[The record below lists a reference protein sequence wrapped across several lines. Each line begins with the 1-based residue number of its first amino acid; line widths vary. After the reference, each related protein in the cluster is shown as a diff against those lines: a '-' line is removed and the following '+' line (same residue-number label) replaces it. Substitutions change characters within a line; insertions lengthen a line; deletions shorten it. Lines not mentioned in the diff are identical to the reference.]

1 MAVNDIIYTADY
13 NNIRNK
19 VVPILGLSSGGNTG
33 YGQAVQSTAVTESS
47 RVTINEWASL
57 RYDLINAYNHQ
68 NGSIPS
74 LVQVAEGNT
83 VRYDPT
89 TAPVNQFNGI
99 ADSIVTNKLVQPP
112 PSQSITTNKGT
123 ASTSWPGVF
132 GNSWSS
138 KIQSTVTVSWSN
150 ARAARHFFNSG
161 GEIRFTSTRSGGTST
176 SQILAWT
183 TILNTAATQSF
194 GGNKPGTTT
203 EPNDGQNFYRLSS
216 VYGTWFSQIGSS
228 PYSSNKWT
236 LEARSPGILDNS
248 NGDSNSIEFRVSW
261 VDDYND
267 PEANSPSW
275 PPFDAVDGTFSLNV
289 TTFEAYGTLL
299 PAGAGNFSVES
310 PAVTITQIAPA

>member
-1 MAVNDIIYTADY
+1 MAVNDIIYKADY
-13 NNIRNK
+13 NSIRDK
-19 VVPILGLSSGGNTG
+19 VVPILGLSFGGNTG
-33 YGQAVQSTAVTESS
+33 YGQAVQSTAVTESTK
-47 RVTINEWASL
+47 VTINEWASL

-89 TAPVNQFNGI
+89 TAPVTQFNTI
-99 ADSIVTNKLVQPP
+99 ADNIVAGKFNQPP

-132 GNSWSS
+132 GNSWST
-138 KIQSTVTVSWSN
+138 KIQSIVTVSWSN
-150 ARAARHFFNSG
+150 SQAARHFFNSG

-183 TILNTAATQSF
+183 TILNTAGTVAF
-194 GGNKPGTTT
+194 GGNKPGTGM

-216 VYGTWFSQIGSS
+216 SFGTWYSQSGST
-228 PYSSNKWT
+228 PYSSNQWAID
-236 LEARSPGILDNS
+236 ARTPNIADNS
-248 NGDSNSIEFRVSW
+248 NGDANSIEFRVKW
-261 VDDYND
+261 IDDYND
-267 PEANSPSW
+267 PEGNSPTW

-299 PAGAGNFSVES
+299 PAGSGNFAVES